1 MMYRVCAPLLAAL
14 LLWFAPATAAEPSHA
29 FDHAAIARATIDNVL
44 RPKSRE
50 LAGSA
55 RELSEAVSAT
65 CKKPTRRSLEAA
77 RRAYKEAALAYA
89 RIEML
94 RFGPTREGNR
104 QERLLLFPDP
114 KGLVRRQVDKIL
126 AEHDKSVL
134 SAKSLATKSVA
145 LQGFPALE
153 ILLYGSEAKKLFGK
167 SQDAKFRCGY
177 AAAIAG
183 NIAAQAAAIDEG
195 WADEKGYANLMRT
208 PSADNAAYMNAGE
221 VTLEIAGALIN
232 GLEQIRDVRL
242 AGPLG
247 LQAVDKAPTTAILN
261 VSGLT
266 MPYICANIDGLI
278 ALYRDSGIE
287 RQLERTDKAEAD
299 LVEQEMR
306 TARDAGLAIKDRMV
320 SATTRRDTR
329 RRLTAMGFP
338 LKNAKVLAGQLLA
351 KGTGLSVGFNAGDG
365 D

>member
-1 MMYRVCAPLLAAL
+1 MIQRICALLAATVFL
-14 LLWFAPATAAEPSHA
+14 SFAPASAAEAPPT
-29 FDHAAIARATIDNVL
+29 FDHTAVARATIDNVL
-44 RPKSRE
+44 RPKTRE
-50 LAGSA
+50 LAASA
-55 RELSEAVSAT
+55 RELSEKVSAT
-65 CKKPTRRSLEAA
+65 CERPTRRSLEAA

-126 AEHDKSVL
+126 AEHDKTVL
-134 SAKSLATKSVA
+134 TAKSLAGKSVA

-167 SQDAKFRCGY
+167 SADAKFRCGY
-177 AAAIAG
+177 ASAIAG
-183 NIAAQAAAIDEG
+183 NISVQAAAIDEG
-195 WADEKGYANLMRT
+195 WADDKGYANLMRA
-208 PSADNAAYMNAGE
+208 PSPDNAAYMNAGE
-221 VTLEIAGALIN
+221 VTLEIGGALIN

-266 MPYICANIDGLI
+266 MPYICANIEGLI

-287 RQLERTDKAEAD
+287 RQLESVDKAEAD

-306 TARDAGLAIKDRMV
+306 TARDAGLAIKEHMGPA
-320 SATTRRDTR
+320 ATRPQTRQ
-329 RRLTAMGFP
+329 RLTAMGFP
-338 LKNAKVLAGQLLA
+338 LKNAKVLAAHLLA